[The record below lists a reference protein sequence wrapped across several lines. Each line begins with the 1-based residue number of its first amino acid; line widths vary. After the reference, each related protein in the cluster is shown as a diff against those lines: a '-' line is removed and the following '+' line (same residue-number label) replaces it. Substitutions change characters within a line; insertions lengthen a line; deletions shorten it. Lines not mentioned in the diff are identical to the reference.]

1 MACDKKYEKKP
12 GDGSAFKNNEMT
24 EDWHFPYTGEII
36 LPNGDLHYLNIKP
49 GKTKAGEH
57 WFQVNFVWERYNWL
71 DDCDLFYRGG
81 LSDITKIE
89 YLESLANNTTAL
101 ITVPY
106 TSENGKVAEKIEL
119 VNMNDKWLTSSK

>member
-1 MACDKKYEKKP
+1 MKMAFDKKYEKKP

-57 WFQVNFVWERYNWL
+57 WFQVKIGKPKTKKQDNPEDNQKSNVKP
-71 DDCDLFYRGG
+71 LFQSED
-81 LSDITKIE
+81 SDI
-89 YLESLANNTTAL
+89 
-101 ITVPY
+101 PF
-106 TSENGKVAEKIEL
+106 
-119 VNMNDKWLTSSK
+119 